1 MYYFTDVYTNV
12 RNILSPHQIRIIAEL
27 SGCAESRP
35 PIDCT
40 NMCFHKKYRSLDGTC
55 NNLHRP
61 MLGSSLT
68 KFTRWL
74 PAVYENNFNLPVGE
88 SLDYMPNRLLSSAC
102 SRYYYLLFVSCVL
115 NGTK

>member
-74 PAVYENNFNLPVGE
+74 PAVYENNFNLPVGDRK
-88 SLDYMPNRLLSSAC
+88 STRLNSSHANISYAVFC
-102 SRYYYLLFVSCVL
+102 LKKK
-115 NGTK
+115 NTKQKK